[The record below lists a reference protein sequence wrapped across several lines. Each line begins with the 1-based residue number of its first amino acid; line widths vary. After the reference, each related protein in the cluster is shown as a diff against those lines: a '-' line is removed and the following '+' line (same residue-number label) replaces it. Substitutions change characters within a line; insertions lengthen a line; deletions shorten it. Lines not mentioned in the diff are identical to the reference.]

1 MTEIVYAV
9 DQTGTIF
16 SSYGNLK
23 EKPGG
28 REAGK
33 RYRSIATDA
42 VLEMP
47 QAEQD
52 ALEGEERANGL
63 DSARDA
69 ARQIFRKEALGRIG
83 AQVPSWGDENNLRF
97 IVDAWNMLGTP
108 NAQQLLARNL
118 FLFRERR
125 RAEIDAMD
133 AATATAFDSTSAD
146 PFGDGDGW
154 PT

>member
-33 RYRSIATDA
+33 RYRSIAEDT

-52 ALEGEERANGL
+52 ALESEERDNDLAG
-63 DSARDA
+63 ARDIA
-69 ARQIFRKEALGRIG
+69 QGRFRKEGLTRIE
-83 AQVPSWGDENNLRF
+83 AQVPSWGDEGNLRLLAG
-97 IVDAWNMLGTP
+97 AWNMLGTP

-133 AATATAFDSTSAD
+133 AATATAFDPTSAD